1 MRYENLLSSVC
12 GVTLGAS
19 AVSQPSPLSG
29 STVLL
34 KIKNGATKLRS
45 FCSPERSQKR
55 AKKSD
60 MEIGFGSLLFLLLFC
75 LQRENDGKGGGI
87 RVQNQKTIVREKNT
101 LCGETFQILS
111 HIPFF

>member
-1 MRYENLLSSVC
+1 MCR
-12 GVTLGAS
+12 VTLGAS